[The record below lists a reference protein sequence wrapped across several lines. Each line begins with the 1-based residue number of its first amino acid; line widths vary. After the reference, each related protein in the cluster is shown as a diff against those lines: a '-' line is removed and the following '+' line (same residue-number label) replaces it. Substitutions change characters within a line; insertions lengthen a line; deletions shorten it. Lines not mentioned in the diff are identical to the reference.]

1 MPMKTDRPGSED
13 AGLQGRQQQKE
24 RTNRMN
30 VKIFVSHRIDLDA
43 ELIDNPIYVPV
54 RCGAVYDQRKG
65 VTMQGDDTGDS
76 ISQKRMSFCEFTVQ
90 YWAWKN
96 AQADYM
102 GLCHYRRY
110 LSFAEH
116 HSSKVNAHNMV
127 EVPMLTERVKRRFGL
142 LDAARM
148 TREIAQVDA
157 VVPEPA
163 PVERIPTYTGA
174 QAHTVRQLWEE
185 HAGIFV
191 DRHCVDTL
199 LKLIERMKPEY
210 AQSAQRYFAGDRHIG
225 YNCYVMKAELFNR
238 LCEFQFPILFEL
250 ERVLPKETLEQYP
263 RMIGYM
269 GEMLFGVFVYR
280 LTEEQCNIGYRQIV
294 FVEEA
299 EKYTNE
305 FLIIF
310 KLLWLHAKRLGKN
323 GFDFSCPVGSKR
335 RVFLKRVVKQLNIK
349 RG

>member
-1 MPMKTDRPGSED
+1 MPMQTDRSGSEG

-127 EVPMLTERVKRRFGL
+127 EVPMLTERVKRHFGL

-148 TREIAQVDA
+148 AREIAQVDA

-210 AQSAQRYFAGDRHIG
+210 AQSARRYFAGDRHIG

>member
-1 MPMKTDRPGSED
+1 
-13 AGLQGRQQQKE
+13 
-24 RTNRMN
+24 MN

-127 EVPMLTERVKRRFGL
+127 EVPMLTECVKRRFGL

-148 TREIAQVDA
+148 VREIAQVDA

-174 QAHTVRQLWEE
+174 QAHTVRQLWEA

-210 AQSAQRYFAGDRHIG
+210 VQSARRYFAGDRHIG

-269 GEMLFGVFVYR
+269 GEILFGVYVCSLLASSEYHICHKSILFVSDAR
-280 LTEEQCNIGYRQIV
+280 MIKNQMCIPMRFINQEIISLNKMMIDTLFPIGTTRRKNV
-294 FVEEA
+294 
-299 EKYTNE
+299 
-305 FLIIF
+305 
-310 KLLWLHAKRLGKN
+310 KRLLRKGNCK
-323 GFDFSCPVGSKR
+323 
-335 RVFLKRVVKQLNIK
+335 
-349 RG
+349 